1 MFTVYVLYSI
11 DFDKIYIGYTA
22 NINDRMKSHNEIAT
36 KGWTISFRPWI
47 ILFTEQYL
55 SKSQAII
62 REKQLKSA
70 QGRAFIWK
78 IIKNKNQN

>member
-22 NINDRMKSHNEIAT
+22 NIDDRMKSLNEIAT
-36 KGWTISFRPWI
+36 KGWTIHFRPWI

-70 QGRAFIWK
+70 QGRAFIWN